1 MIVCRRLFACCL
13 ILLAGLLGALP
24 AAQAQLAE
32 GGARSLSLGR
42 ATVALP
48 GDTWNHHNPAG
59 WSTLDARSVAL
70 FASQPFGLSEL
81 RIVSLAAAVP
91 TPYGTA
97 AATART
103 YGFEDYRET
112 TLGLGVARAVPLS
125 RSRRIHLGLHARL
138 HTLAFGGDFGSTSTF
153 TLSAGALVD
162 VLRGVTFGVHA
173 RNLLAPRDDGARLEA
188 PLSTEPGLEV
198 GLAYRPIDAATVLL
212 AVDRGVDD
220 FDTSVRG
227 GLEIRPV
234 EVLAVRAGFTTAPA
248 RISLGAGV
256 DLSRAHAALAF
267 ENHEALGWTPAIDLL
282 VRF

>member
-1 MIVCRRLFACCL
+1 MIVCRPLRFLRAAL
-13 ILLAGLLGALP
+13 LLGVLGAVP
-24 AAQAQLAE
+24 VQAQLAE
-32 GGARSLSLGR
+32 GGARALALGR
-42 ATVALP
+42 ATVALE
-48 GDTWNHHNPAG
+48 GDTWGHHNPAS

-125 RSRRIHLGLHARL
+125 SSRRLHLGVHTRL
-138 HTLAFGGDFGSTSTF
+138 HTIVFGGDFGSTSTF
-153 TLSAGALVD
+153 TVSAGALVD
-162 VLRGVTFGVHA
+162 VLRTVTFGVHA
-173 RNLLAPRDDGARLEA
+173 RNVLAPRDAEARLEA
-188 PLSTEPGLEV
+188 PLSTEPGLEA
-198 GLAYRPIDAATVLL
+198 GLAYRPIASTTVLL
-212 AVDRGVDD
+212 AVERGLDD

-234 EVLAVRAGFTTAPA
+234 DVLAVRAGFTTGPT

>member
-1 MIVCRRLFACCL
+1 MIVCRLCRSLCL
-13 ILLAGLLGALP
+13 ALLLGMLGATP
-24 AAQAQLAE
+24 VVHAQLAE
-32 GGARSLSLGR
+32 GGARSLALGR
-42 ATVALP
+42 ATVALD
-48 GDTWNHHNPAG
+48 GDVWGHHNPAG

-91 TPYGTA
+91 TPYGSA
-97 AATART
+97 ALTART

-112 TLGLGVARAVPLS
+112 SLGLGVARAIPLS
-125 RSRRIHLGLHARL
+125 RSRRVHVGIHARL
-138 HTLAFGGDFGSTSTF
+138 HTIVFGGDFGSTSTF
-153 TLSAGALVD
+153 TVSAGALVD

-173 RNLLAPRDDGARLEA
+173 RNLLAPRDTEARLEA

-198 GLAYRPIDAATVLL
+198 GLAYRPIASTSVLL

-220 FDTSVRG
+220 FETSVRG

-234 EVLAVRAGFTTAPA
+234 EMLAVRAGFTTAPA

-256 DLSRAHAALAF
+256 DVSRVHAALAF